1 MHGSLQKFGWNLM
14 LDIQLLHSLNG
25 NEVSFINKN
34 ISLTILIFTP
44 KYYAYII
51 FIFSY
56 TDQTR
61 TTQQVPI

>member
-44 KYYAYII
+44 KYYACII